1 MKRTHNIIILFSL
14 AALLTVASCTKFL
27 NIKPYGKT
35 IPETPEEF
43 SALMHYHLEKFDEGE
58 DIFWGEPSSAFEI
71 EMVSDNLEASLTK
84 YPAGNFLTLYAG
96 SQINNKD
103 IIYRDL
109 YATIRDCN
117 IVIGYISE
125 DGTTLNQDVLGT
137 AYALRGV
144 CYFRLLREF
153 CEPCYN
159 NMDGLGVPI
168 VTEFDMEAKPVRSSI
183 RETFRRIEADYKKAI
198 EYNIQDEIYRFNND
212 ALEALLARLYFWV
225 GDYENALA
233 YSRKVLER
241 HPLVSG
247 NEYVEMVQSEFV
259 SKGEVIFKGCTLP
272 SSSTRIV
279 VNTENTSI
287 KNRPV
292 SRRFVELFP
301 EKENDIRFA
310 LSFNNKRECVKSR
323 QMSIRSS
330 ELQLMIAESLYH
342 SGDEA
347 GALAAINELRAKR
360 ITGVVQYTMET
371 LPEVNETEYI
381 KVDVTGKELT
391 PLMNAILNERRKELF
406 CEGDRWYELKR
417 NGRPEFWVARQG
429 RKYTTEEFLYTWPIP
444 INDMLLVPGLIQN
457 PGYDKTK

>member
-1 MKRTHNIIILFSL
+1 MKRIHIIISL
-14 AALLTVASCTKFL
+14 SAAVLLSVASCTKFL
-27 NIKPYGKT
+27 DIKPYGKT

-58 DIFWGEPSSAFEI
+58 EIFWGCPDNAFDI
-71 EMVSDNLEASLTK
+71 EMVSDNPEASLTK
-84 YPAGNFLTLYAG
+84 YPAGNLLPLYAG
-96 SQINNKD
+96 SNINNKD

-117 IVIGYISE
+117 IVIGYINE
-125 DGTTLNQDVLGT
+125 DGTTLSRDVLGT
-137 AYALRGV
+137 AYALRGA

-153 CEPCYN
+153 CEPCHN
-159 NMDGLGVPI
+159 NLDGLGVPI

-183 RETFRRIEADYKKAI
+183 RETFQRIEADYKKAI
-198 EYNIQDEIYRFNND
+198 EYNIQDEIYRFSND

-225 GDYENALA
+225 GDYGNTLT

-247 NEYVEMVQSEFV
+247 NEYIEMVQSEYV

-272 SSSTRIV
+272 SSSTRIGV
-279 VNTENTSI
+279 STANNSI
-287 KNRPV
+287 KSRPV
-292 SRRFVELFP
+292 SRRFADLFP
-301 EKENDIRFA
+301 EKENDVRFS
-310 LSFNNKRECVKSR
+310 LSFNRKRECVKSR

-330 ELQLMIAESLYH
+330 ELQLMIAEALYH
-342 SGDEA
+342 TGDEV

-360 ITGVVQYTMET
+360 ITGVVPYTMET
-371 LPEVNETEYI
+371 LPAVNEAEYI

-391 PLMNAILNERRKELF
+391 PLINAILNERRKELF

-429 RKYTTEEFLYTWPIP
+429 RKYTTEKFLYTWPIP

-457 PGYDKTK
+457 PGYDKTE